1 MSNNKIIH
9 VLITILSMV
18 IVYIA
23 TNSEGS
29 NKSIE
34 LYGNSKNWNVKL
46 TIKDNKSNLTIEPK
60 ELILNDKED
69 IYYSYNLYK
78 DEEVIVAVRYDF
90 LNYKNPI
97 IEKRVSVNEV
107 YEKEEYEIEIECNDI
122 REVIDLNKISG

>member
-18 IVYIA
+18 IVYIS

-29 NKSIE
+29 NKPIE